1 MSIQYT
7 VLEFNPTTFGTR
19 VSSHNHLTI
28 FDDVV
33 RMKAIEGSFSPKASN
48 IPPAFISAVVGP
60 LINIDVPIKARVSFS
75 DVVISREISEIDK
88 SSLDVHLS

>member
-33 RMKAIEGSFSPKASN
+33 RMKAIEGRFSPKA
-48 IPPAFISAVVGP
+48 
-60 LINIDVPIKARVSFS
+60 
-75 DVVISREISEIDK
+75 
-88 SSLDVHLS
+88 